1 MNTELLIKIFEKA
14 NAKFLNKDINLIE
27 LNVSERSWYSRFSIY
42 LEETLKDNNIT
53 GYFVDTEYN
62 RNGNRL
68 KTIFD
73 ANNLEIINVTCDIII
88 HSRGTNLIQDNLIC
102 IEMKKSDALKDEK
115 ENDKK
120 RLKILT
126 KSSYDSIWSAD
137 GKCLPKHVCNYL
149 LGVYYEVDRRKN
161 KIKIEYYKEGKV
173 FKSKIIKF
181 Y

>member
-27 LNVSERSWYSRFSIY
+27 LGVSERSWYSRFSIY

-73 ANNLEIINVTCDIII
+73 DNNLEIINVTCDIII

-102 IEMKKSDALKDEK
+102 IEMKKSD
-115 ENDKK
+115 
-120 RLKILT
+120 
-126 KSSYDSIWSAD
+126 
-137 GKCLPKHVCNYL
+137 
-149 LGVYYEVDRRKN
+149 
-161 KIKIEYYKEGKV
+161 
-173 FKSKIIKF
+173 SK